1 MMRGFFRGWR
11 PRPYS
16 PFHASGF
23 QYGGKSMKKILL
35 TGGVLLAIMAVIV
48 TAGCNPMSA
57 FQTEAEPNLNRWDR
71 VAAEKNE
78 QLSLTPLKL
87 KPYADE
93 VSATLS
99 SPQYQ
104 RFAVNSHFRVEGTVE
119 EYEDFQSDFVW
130 IEVEKVKG
138 KRETDEKDLSF
149 YTHINKEGKF
159 SRQVSLFAGKGEYQV
174 TVRLPSAEREDRFYD
189 LARFQVINVNPKIDR
204 EVAMT
209 RAGMLA
215 GLKLEDPGD
224 GYVQADGEIRLKG
237 SIQKGEARQ
246 VMVRVEK
253 DGREWKHL
261 LRLQEGS
268 FDTRVP
274 LFYGKGIH
282 QLTVMIPDSER
293 ADYYN
298 EGATLRVDN
307 RSVEETTPIEYFK
320 HYDSR
325 GVKLEQP
332 LAGGGKGEMKY
343 RIKGSIDPKAPH
355 AAKTKHLIVQTK
367 KDGEEATYFIPVKNY
382 RFDGSFWLRFGKG
395 AYEVTVNVPEITDQQ
410 RDYFRFFGVARFT
423 VNNTADQDLR
433 NRLPSRGIQSNDPS
447 IQKLAQNLTQ
457 GKQTQREKAMAI
469 YQYVAQNIRYDVWK
483 FRTDAFKY
491 DDSAIKALQQ
501 KKGVCQDYSFLA
513 IALLR
518 SIDMEARFVEGEAD
532 GNRHAWVEVKVDG
545 KWITMDPTWGAGY
558 IDAQDRFVKRYTSKY
573 FDPDPSVLSKTHQRT
588 GVMY

>member
-1 MMRGFFRGWR
+1 
-11 PRPYS
+11 
-16 PFHASGF
+16 
-23 QYGGKSMKKILL
+23 MKKILL
-35 TGGVLLAIMAVIV
+35 TGGILLVVMAVIT

-57 FQTEAEPNLNRWDR
+57 FETEAEPNLSHWDR

-78 QLSLTPLKL
+78 QLPLTKLKL

-93 VSATLS
+93 VSAALS
-99 SPQYQ
+99 SPRYQ
-104 RFAVNSHFRVEGTVE
+104 RFAVNSHFRVAGTVK
-119 EYEDFQSDFVW
+119 EYEEFQSEFVW

-138 KRETDEKDLSF
+138 GKETGEKDLSF
-149 YTHINKEGKF
+149 YTHIKDGKF
-159 SRQVSLFAGKGEYQV
+159 SRQVSLFAGEGEYRV

-189 LARFQVINVNPKIDR
+189 LARFHVINVNPEIDR

-209 RAGMLA
+209 RAGLQA
-215 GLKLEDPGD
+215 GLKLEAPGD
-224 GYVQADGEIRLKG
+224 GYVQTDGEIRLKG
-237 SIQKGEARQ
+237 SIQKGEARR

-253 DGREWKHL
+253 GGKEWKHL

-268 FDTRVP
+268 FDTRIP

-282 QLTVMIPDSER
+282 KLTVMTPDPER
-293 ADYYN
+293 EDYYN
-298 EGATLRVDN
+298 EGATLLAHN
-307 RSVEETTPIEYFK
+307 RSPEEKSPIEYFK

-325 GVKLEQP
+325 GIKLEHP

-343 RIKGSIDPKAPH
+343 RIKGSIDPEAPF

-367 KDGEEATYFIPVKNY
+367 KGGLEATYFIPVKNY

-433 NRLPSRGIQSNDPS
+433 NLLPSRGIQSNHPS
-447 IQKLAQNLTQ
+447 IQNLARDLTR
-457 GKQTQREKAMAI
+457 GKQTEREKALAI
-469 YQYVAQNIRYDVWK
+469 YAYVAQNIRYDVWK

-491 DDSAIKALQQ
+491 DDSAIKALRQ

-518 SIDMEARFVEGEAD
+518 SIDMEARFVEGVAD
-532 GNRHAWVEVKVDG
+532 GNRHAWVEVKADG
-545 KWITMDPTWGAGY
+545 KWITMDPTWGSGY
-558 IDAQDRFVKRYTSKY
+558 TDSRDRFVKRYTTKY
-573 FDPDPSVLSKTHQRT
+573 FDPNPAEFAKTHRRT

>member
-1 MMRGFFRGWR
+1 
-11 PRPYS
+11 
-16 PFHASGF
+16 
-23 QYGGKSMKKILL
+23 MKKILL
-35 TGGVLLAIMAVIV
+35 TGGILLVVMAVIT

-57 FQTEAEPNLNRWDR
+57 FETEAEPNLSHWDR

-78 QLSLTPLKL
+78 QLPLTKLKL

-93 VSATLS
+93 VSAALS
-99 SPQYQ
+99 SPRYQ
-104 RFAVNSHFRVEGTVE
+104 RFAVNSHFRVAGTVK
-119 EYEDFQSDFVW
+119 EYEEFQSEFVW

-138 KRETDEKDLSF
+138 GKETGEKDLSF
-149 YTHINKEGKF
+149 YTHIKDGKF
-159 SRQVSLFAGKGEYQV
+159 SRQVSLFAGEGEYRV

-189 LARFQVINVNPKIDR
+189 LARFHVINVNPEIDR

-209 RAGMLA
+209 RAGLQA
-215 GLKLEDPGD
+215 GLKLEAPGD
-224 GYVQADGEIRLKG
+224 GYVQTDGEIRLKG
-237 SIQKGEARQ
+237 SIQKGEARR

-253 DGREWKHL
+253 GGKEWKHL

-268 FDTRVP
+268 FDTRIP

-282 QLTVMIPDSER
+282 KLTVMTPDPER
-293 ADYYN
+293 EDYYN
-298 EGATLRVDN
+298 EGATLLAHN
-307 RSVEETTPIEYFK
+307 RSPEEKSPIEYFK

-325 GVKLEQP
+325 GIKLEHP

-343 RIKGSIDPKAPH
+343 RIKGSIDPEAPF

-367 KDGEEATYFIPVKNY
+367 KGGLEATYFIPVKNY

-433 NRLPSRGIQSNDPS
+433 NLLPSRGIQSNHPS
-447 IQKLAQNLTQ
+447 IQNLARDLTR
-457 GKQTQREKAMAI
+457 GKQTEREKALAI
-469 YQYVAQNIRYDVWK
+469 YAYVAQNISYDVWK

-491 DDSAIKALQQ
+491 DDSAIKALRQ

-518 SIDMEARFVEGEAD
+518 SIDMEARFVEGVAD
-532 GNRHAWVEVKVDG
+532 GNRHAWVEVKADG
-545 KWITMDPTWGAGY
+545 KWITMDPTWGSGY
-558 IDAQDRFVKRYTSKY
+558 TDSRDRFVKRYTTKY
-573 FDPDPSVLSKTHQRT
+573 FDPNPAEFAKTHRRT

>member
-1 MMRGFFRGWR
+1 
-11 PRPYS
+11 
-16 PFHASGF
+16 
-23 QYGGKSMKKILL
+23 MKKILL
-35 TGGVLLAIMAVIV
+35 TGGILLVVMAVIT

-57 FQTEAEPNLNRWDR
+57 FETEAEPNLSHWDR

-78 QLSLTPLKL
+78 QLPLTKLKL

-93 VSATLS
+93 VSAALS
-99 SPQYQ
+99 SPRYQ
-104 RFAVNSHFRVEGTVE
+104 RFAVNSHFRVAGTVK
-119 EYEDFQSDFVW
+119 EYEEFQSEFVW

-138 KRETDEKDLSF
+138 GKETGEKDLSF
-149 YTHINKEGKF
+149 YTHIKDGKF
-159 SRQVSLFAGKGEYQV
+159 SRQVSLFAGEGEYRV
-174 TVRLPSAEREDRFYD
+174 TVWLPSAEREDRFYD
-189 LARFQVINVNPKIDR
+189 LARFHVINVNPEIDR

-209 RAGMLA
+209 RAGLQA
-215 GLKLEDPGD
+215 GLKLEAPGD
-224 GYVQADGEIRLKG
+224 GYVQTDGEIRLKG
-237 SIQKGEARQ
+237 SIQKGEARR

-253 DGREWKHL
+253 GGKEWKHL

-268 FDTRVP
+268 FDTRIP

-282 QLTVMIPDSER
+282 KLTVMTPDPKRE
-293 ADYYN
+293 DYYN
-298 EGATLRVDN
+298 EGATLLAHN
-307 RSVEETTPIEYFK
+307 RSPEEKSPIEYFK

-325 GVKLEQP
+325 GIKLEHP

-343 RIKGSIDPKAPH
+343 RIKGSIDPEAPF

-367 KDGEEATYFIPVKNY
+367 KGGLEATYFIPVKNY

-433 NRLPSRGIQSNDPS
+433 NLLPSRGIQSNHPS
-447 IQKLAQNLTQ
+447 IQNLARDLTR
-457 GKQTQREKAMAI
+457 GKQTEREKALAI
-469 YQYVAQNIRYDVWK
+469 YAYVAQNISYDVWK

-491 DDSAIKALQQ
+491 DDSAIKALRQ

-518 SIDMEARFVEGEAD
+518 SIDMEARFVEGVAD
-532 GNRHAWVEVKVDG
+532 GNRHAWVEVKADG
-545 KWITMDPTWGAGY
+545 KWITMDPTWGSGY
-558 IDAQDRFVKRYTSKY
+558 TDSRDRFVKRYTTKY
-573 FDPDPSVLSKTHQRT
+573 FDPNPAEFAKTHRRT

>member
-1 MMRGFFRGWR
+1 
-11 PRPYS
+11 
-16 PFHASGF
+16 
-23 QYGGKSMKKILL
+23 MKKILL
-35 TGGVLLAIMAVIV
+35 TGGILLVVMAVIT

-57 FQTEAEPNLNRWDR
+57 FETEAEPNLSHWDR

-78 QLSLTPLKL
+78 QLPLTKLKL

-93 VSATLS
+93 VSAALS
-99 SPQYQ
+99 SPRYQ
-104 RFAVNSHFRVEGTVE
+104 RFAVNSHFRVAGTVK
-119 EYEDFQSDFVW
+119 EYEEFQSEFVW

-138 KRETDEKDLSF
+138 GKETGEKDLSF
-149 YTHINKEGKF
+149 YTHIKDGKF
-159 SRQVSLFAGKGEYQV
+159 SRQVSLFAGEGEYRV

-189 LARFQVINVNPKIDR
+189 LARFHVINVNPEIDR

-209 RAGMLA
+209 RAGLQA
-215 GLKLEDPGD
+215 GLKLEAPGD
-224 GYVQADGEIRLKG
+224 GYVQTDGEIRLKG
-237 SIQKGEARQ
+237 SIQKGEARR

-253 DGREWKHL
+253 GGKEWKHL

-268 FDTRVP
+268 FDTRIP

-282 QLTVMIPDSER
+282 KLTVMTPDPKRE
-293 ADYYN
+293 DYYN
-298 EGATLRVDN
+298 EGATLLAHN
-307 RSVEETTPIEYFK
+307 RSPEEKSPIEYFK

-325 GVKLEQP
+325 GIKLEHP

-343 RIKGSIDPKAPH
+343 RIKGSIDPEAPF

-367 KDGEEATYFIPVKNY
+367 KGGLEATYFIPVKNY

-433 NRLPSRGIQSNDPS
+433 NLLPSRGIQSNHPS
-447 IQKLAQNLTQ
+447 IQNLARDLTR
-457 GKQTQREKAMAI
+457 GKQTEREKALAI
-469 YQYVAQNIRYDVWK
+469 YAYVAQNISYDVWK

-491 DDSAIKALQQ
+491 DDSAIKALRQ

-518 SIDMEARFVEGEAD
+518 SIDMEARFVEGVAD
-532 GNRHAWVEVKVDG
+532 GNRHAWVEVKADG
-545 KWITMDPTWGAGY
+545 KWITMDPTWGSGY
-558 IDAQDRFVKRYTSKY
+558 TDSRDRFVKRYTTKY
-573 FDPDPSVLSKTHQRT
+573 FDPNPAEFAKTHRRT

>member
-1 MMRGFFRGWR
+1 
-11 PRPYS
+11 
-16 PFHASGF
+16 
-23 QYGGKSMKKILL
+23 MKKILL
-35 TGGVLLAIMAVIV
+35 TGGILLVVMAVIT

-57 FQTEAEPNLNRWDR
+57 FETEAEPNLSHWDR

-78 QLSLTPLKL
+78 QLPLTKLKL

-93 VSATLS
+93 VSAALS
-99 SPQYQ
+99 SPRYQ
-104 RFAVNSHFRVEGTVE
+104 RFAVNSHFRVAGTVK
-119 EYEDFQSDFVW
+119 EYEEFQSEFVW

-138 KRETDEKDLSF
+138 GKETGEKDLSF
-149 YTHINKEGKF
+149 YTHIKDGKF
-159 SRQVSLFAGKGEYQV
+159 SRQVSLFAGEGEYRV

-189 LARFQVINVNPKIDR
+189 LARFHVINVNPEIDR

-209 RAGMLA
+209 RAGLQA
-215 GLKLEDPGD
+215 GLKLEAPGD
-224 GYVQADGEIRLKG
+224 GYVQTDGEIRLKG
-237 SIQKGEARQ
+237 SIQKGEARR

-253 DGREWKHL
+253 GGKEWKHL

-268 FDTRVP
+268 FDTRIP

-282 QLTVMIPDSER
+282 KLTVMTPDPKRE
-293 ADYYN
+293 DYYN
-298 EGATLRVDN
+298 EGATLLAHN
-307 RSVEETTPIEYFK
+307 RSPEEKSPIEYFK

-325 GVKLEQP
+325 GIKLEHP

-343 RIKGSIDPKAPH
+343 RIKGSIDPEAPF

-367 KDGEEATYFIPVKNY
+367 KGGLEATYFIPVKNY

-433 NRLPSRGIQSNDPS
+433 NLLPSRGIQSNHPS
-447 IQKLAQNLTQ
+447 IQNLARDLTR
-457 GKQTQREKAMAI
+457 GKQTEREKALAI
-469 YQYVAQNIRYDVWK
+469 YAYVAQNIRYDVWK

-491 DDSAIKALQQ
+491 DDSAIKALRQ

-518 SIDMEARFVEGEAD
+518 SIDMEARFVEGVAD
-532 GNRHAWVEVKVDG
+532 GNRHAWVEVKADG
-545 KWITMDPTWGAGY
+545 KWITMDPTWGSGY
-558 IDAQDRFVKRYTSKY
+558 TDSRDRFVKRYTTKY
-573 FDPDPSVLSKTHQRT
+573 FDPNPAEFAKTHRRT

>member
-1 MMRGFFRGWR
+1 
-11 PRPYS
+11 
-16 PFHASGF
+16 
-23 QYGGKSMKKILL
+23 MKKILL
-35 TGGVLLAIMAVIV
+35 TGGILLVVMAVIT

-57 FQTEAEPNLNRWDR
+57 FETEAEPNLSHWDR

-78 QLSLTPLKL
+78 QLPLTKLKL

-93 VSATLS
+93 VSAALS
-99 SPQYQ
+99 SPRYQ
-104 RFAVNSHFRVEGTVE
+104 RFAVNSHFRVAGTVK
-119 EYEDFQSDFVW
+119 EYEEFQSEFVW

-138 KRETDEKDLSF
+138 GKETGEKDLSF
-149 YTHINKEGKF
+149 YTHIKDGKF
-159 SRQVSLFAGKGEYQV
+159 SRQVSLFAGEGEYRV

-189 LARFQVINVNPKIDR
+189 LARFHVINVNPEIDR

-209 RAGMLA
+209 RAGLQA
-215 GLKLEDPGD
+215 GLKLEAPGD
-224 GYVQADGEIRLKG
+224 GYVQTDGEIRLKG
-237 SIQKGEARQ
+237 SIEKGEARR

-253 DGREWKHL
+253 GGKEWKHL

-268 FDTRVP
+268 FDTRIP

-282 QLTVMIPDSER
+282 KLTVMTPDPER
-293 ADYYN
+293 EDYYN
-298 EGATLRVDN
+298 EGATLLAHN
-307 RSVEETTPIEYFK
+307 RSPEEKSPIEYFK

-325 GVKLEQP
+325 GIKLEHP

-343 RIKGSIDPKAPH
+343 RIKGSIDPEAPF

-367 KDGEEATYFIPVKNY
+367 KGGLEATYFIPVKNY

-433 NRLPSRGIQSNDPS
+433 NLLPSRGIQSNHPS
-447 IQKLAQNLTQ
+447 IQNLARDLTR
-457 GKQTQREKAMAI
+457 GKQTEREKALAI
-469 YQYVAQNIRYDVWK
+469 YAYVAQNIRYDVWK

-491 DDSAIKALQQ
+491 DDSAIKALRQ

-518 SIDMEARFVEGEAD
+518 SIDMEARFVEGVAD
-532 GNRHAWVEVKVDG
+532 GNRHAWVEVKADG
-545 KWITMDPTWGAGY
+545 KWITMDPTWGSGY
-558 IDAQDRFVKRYTSKY
+558 TDSRDRFVKRYTTKY
-573 FDPDPSVLSKTHQRT
+573 FDPNPAEFAKTHRRT